1 MTRNNHSRRK
11 DVRAYMARHDGTSY
25 TEALRALEDQSSS
38 VPADNG
44 PLVDIDPTYAHD
56 VNPVC
61 GHRLSS
67 RCGGCGVCRTCDG
80 CYCAD
85 LRLEAELAAQDAR
98 IEREHAEH
106 LDEPDP
112 HCPSCEYDRSRS
124 KDFTECPTCGRVLQ
138 GFWHFREH
146 TPPYCFK
153 DDPHPPGL
161 DWSHLIGKRI
171 TIDTHWCYQGKMA
184 DYAAEW
190 TGTVTGR
197 LRSPNTGALTDFY
210 EMRLDDTVP
219 QPNDRRGTIPFNPRE
234 FTITEH

>member
-1 MTRNNHSRRK
+1 M
-11 DVRAYMARHDGTSY
+11 
-25 TEALRALEDQSSS
+25 
-38 VPADNG
+38 
-44 PLVDIDPTYAHD
+44 
-56 VNPVC
+56 
-61 GHRLSS
+61 
-67 RCGGCGVCRTCDG
+67 
-80 CYCAD
+80 
-85 LRLEAELAAQDAR
+85 
-98 IEREHAEH
+98 
-106 LDEPDP
+106 
-112 HCPSCEYDRSRS
+112 
-124 KDFTECPTCGRVLQ
+124 LQ

-210 EMRLDDTVP
+210 DYSPGRPSSPPSLEMRWWEMRLDDTVP
-219 QPNDRRGTIPFNPRE
+219 QPNDRSGTIPFNPRE